1 MPLLGNDE
9 PSEEEMRQMQRDME
23 RERQE
28 EQTANSLAS
37 QAAAEQGASEDGYWS
52 VLTEPDI
59 SSDVDEYDEYLKE
72 FLSAELSGQ
81 LTIGNIT
88 RDDWNSW
95 CWRTENEF
103 WVIKNEFKDPDC
115 KLDSL
120 DMAAMGYEDRP
131 KLTDRRARRLRD
143 TQQIRKMMLSNS
155 IDARGQRSGT
165 EIHAVAKTESAD
177 DEQEGDGGGGRI
189 SNWLSG

>member
-1 MPLLGNDE
+1 MPILGNGE
-9 PSEEEMRQMQRDME
+9 PT
-23 RERQE
+23 QE
-28 EQTANSLAS
+28 ELMEMQAEQQRRQKEENTANELAAG
-37 QAAAEQGASEDGYWS
+37 AAREQGAAEDGYWS
-52 VLTEPDI
+52 VLTSPDI
-59 SSDVDEYDEYLKE
+59 SSDIEEYDEHLRE
-72 FLSAELSGQ
+72 FLSAELSAQ

-88 RDDWNSW
+88 RDDWKSW

-115 KLDSL
+115 DLDSI

-131 KLTDRRARRLRD
+131 KLTNKRARRLRD

-177 DEQEGDGGGGRI
+177 DGEGEDGGGGRI

>member
-1 MPLLGNDE
+1 MPLGRSRE
-9 PSEEEMRQMQRDME
+9 PTHEEMQAMQREME

-37 QAAAEQGASEDGYWS
+37 QAAAEQGAAKPGYWD
-52 VLTEPDI
+52 VLTQPDI
-59 SSDVDEYDEYLKE
+59 KSSVEEYDEYLEE

-88 RDDWNSW
+88 REDWRGW

-103 WVIKNEFKDPDC
+103 WVIKNEFKDPDSN
-115 KLDSL
+115 LDSL
-120 DMAAMGYEDRP
+120 DMVAMGYEDKPR
-131 KLTDRRARRLRD
+131 LTDRRARRLRD

-165 EIHAVAKTESAD
+165 EIHAVAKTEAEDTGED
-177 DEQEGDGGGGRI
+177 DRGGGWK
-189 SNWLSG
+189 NWLSG

>member
-1 MPLLGNDE
+1 MPILGNGE
-9 PSEEEMRQMQRDME
+9 PT
-23 RERQE
+23 QE
-28 EQTANSLAS
+28 ELMEMQAEQQRRQKEENTANELAAG
-37 QAAAEQGASEDGYWS
+37 AAREQGAAEDGYWG
-52 VLTEPDI
+52 VLTDADI
-59 SSDVDEYDEYLKE
+59 SSDIEEYDEHLKE

-88 RDDWNSW
+88 REDWKSW

-131 KLTDRRARRLRD
+131 KLTDKRARRLRD
-143 TQQIRKMMLSNS
+143 TQQVRKMMLSNS
-155 IDARGQRSGT
+155 VDARGQRSGT
-165 EIHAVAKTESAD
+165 EIHAVAKTESQE
-177 DEQEGDGGGGRI
+177 DEGDDGGGGRI